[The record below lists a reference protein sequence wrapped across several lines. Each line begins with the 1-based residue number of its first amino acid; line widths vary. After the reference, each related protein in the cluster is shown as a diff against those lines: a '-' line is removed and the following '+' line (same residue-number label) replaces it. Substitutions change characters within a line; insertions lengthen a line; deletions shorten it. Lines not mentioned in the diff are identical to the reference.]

1 MNKNNTNL
9 SQVLLK
15 NIRVLVYIFIILV
28 CSLIDLPEDY
38 KIDKRNV
45 LNQWFVKNGWG
56 WTSLAIT
63 PLIFKNIEAGDKEA
77 VSRTIF
83 RLIISTFLWYVSVNL
98 FQYIDTTTGFDIS
111 GHTFLLMFSNL
122 MITSE
127 LKLSNVTLKHS
138 QFSTKTNIIQG
149 QDSGVM
155 LIKIFVSTLSFLWD
169 FMLLQTALY
178 YHTILQKA
186 IAAVWAIGS
195 WYILHQLFYQ
205 KSQLELDKPRGRG
218 DRCKNEHISVNS

>member
-1 MNKNNTNL
+1 MSKNYTEV
-9 SQVLLK
+9 SQILLK
-15 NIRVLVYIFIILV
+15 NTRILVYVFIVLV
-28 CSLIDLPEDY
+28 CSLLDLPEDY
-38 KIDKRNV
+38 KIDKRNI

-63 PLIFKNIEAGDKEA
+63 PIIFKSIEVSDKEA

-83 RLIISTFLWYVSVNL
+83 RLIISTVLWYTSVNL

-122 MITSE
+122 MIMSE
-127 LKLSNVTLKHS
+127 LKLSRTCSKQHPKISTHAQIPSVTLS
-138 QFSTKTNIIQG
+138 
-149 QDSGVM
+149 
-155 LIKIFVSTLSFLWD
+155 KIFVLSLSILWD

-195 WYILHQLFYQ
+195 WYILHHIFYH
-205 KSQLELDKPRGRG
+205 KSLLEFDKPRGRG